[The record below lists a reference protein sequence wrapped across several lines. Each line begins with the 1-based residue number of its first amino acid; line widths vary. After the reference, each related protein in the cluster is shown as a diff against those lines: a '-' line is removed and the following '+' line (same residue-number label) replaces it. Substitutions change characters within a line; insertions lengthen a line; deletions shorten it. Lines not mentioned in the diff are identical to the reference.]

1 MEQSK
6 ILKLASCVVGLLT
19 LSACAQLSTKLNA
32 LRKTDPVSTD
42 AAKAAAPALPP
53 AKPAPPEQPLPPAP
67 PAPVVA
73 SEPVAAAEPPVSSVR
88 RAANARPANASRSKI
103 TAPVVDKIAPAEI
116 AVKPLEPVA
125 PEVTTAK
132 MLPTPVPPPSKKA
145 ARFKPVPI
153 PVTASA
159 PTPLD
164 IAASTP
170 VVATPTKPANPDIV
184 PKKITRFKTLPTIV
198 KAPVLVMSNAT
209 APANTPRIVK
219 KKIVSAAFNVK
230 FPNQVADID
239 DIAHG
244 FAEQLSLRLNDSKK
258 FLSKTSPYLL
268 LLATQDDTP
277 ATQMTR
283 QMAQTNESQFV
294 VTGEIRDAGI
304 VVEKKLLGMWSI
316 PRRHFEVDL
325 SVLDGESGILIARHI
340 LHQQV
345 VEEVELGRD
354 KPFGSQAFYA
364 TTYGKAIGNVLDEAV
379 KRVMQDVEE
388 IPVVARIVK
397 IRGGQLVIDAGSASA
412 LAVGDEF
419 YVFNAQ
425 YQLPAN
431 GLTPLP
437 VLPPVLGVPERKLG
451 NATITQVERGFAQIE
466 VNADP
471 LAMGLREGDYVRL
484 EVGGIE
490 KSAEAI
496 KAQQAKP
503 HSGEA
508 R

>member
-1 MEQSK
+1 MKQSMK
-6 ILKLASCVVGLLT
+6 TVLRVSCVAGLLG

-32 LRKTDPVSTD
+32 LRKSDQP
-42 AAKAAAPALPP
+42 AAATTAAAPALP
-53 AKPAPPEQPLPPAP
+53 AKPAPTEQP

-73 SEPVAAAEPPVSSVR
+73 PVVQESPPTNPQKISKFK
-88 RAANARPANASRSKI
+88 SKI
-103 TAPVVDKIAPAEI
+103 TAPLADKVAPPEI
-116 AVKPLEPVA
+116 AVKSLDPVA
-125 PEVTTAK
+125 PEKTTAK
-132 MLPTPVPPPSKKA
+132 VLPTPSKA
-145 ARFKPVPI
+145 SARFKPVAIPAAANTPTPLDLAAAI
-153 PVTASA
+153 PVTA
-159 PTPLD
+159 
-164 IAASTP
+164 
-170 VVATPTKPANPDIV
+170 ATPTKPDNPDIV

-283 QMAQTNESQFV
+283 QMAQTNDSQFV
-294 VTGEIRDAGI
+294 ITGEIRDAGI

-325 SVLDGESGILIARHI
+325 SVLDGESGILIARHV

-345 VEEVELGRD
+345 IEEVELGRD

-490 KSAEAI
+490 RSSDAI

-503 HSGEA
+503 HSNEP